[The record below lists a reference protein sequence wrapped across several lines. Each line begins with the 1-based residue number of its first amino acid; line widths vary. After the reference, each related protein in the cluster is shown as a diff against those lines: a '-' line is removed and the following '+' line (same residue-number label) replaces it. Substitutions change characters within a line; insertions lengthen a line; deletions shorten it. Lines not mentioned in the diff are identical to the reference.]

1 MSKIYLIHGLMGTS
15 ILHFKNQIQA
25 WCVSHEV
32 IALDL
37 PGHGKNQ
44 FEAQDPFFQSALGWV
59 SEQIQMQG
67 KGHIVGLSL
76 GASVAIHLA
85 LRIPKLCES
94 IVLTGYAPAIPTH
107 MTGIMK
113 EQYEA
118 FLNIE
123 ENNPEVAR
131 EFMRLHGENW
141 YQTLKAVLKDFTF
154 NYPTVTFE
162 QIQKLNVPTLVL
174 NGSNEK
180 HERDAVFEMANSNK
194 IIQAGLIPG
203 AGHTANMERPEIYN
217 LVVQT
222 FWDNMNS
229 IDSVQ
234 PN

>member
-1 MSKIYLIHGLMGTS
+1 
-15 ILHFKNQIQA
+15 
-25 WCVSHEV
+25 
-32 IALDL
+32 
-37 PGHGKNQ
+37 
-44 FEAQDPFFQSALGWV
+44 
-59 SEQIQMQG
+59 
-67 KGHIVGLSL
+67 
-76 GASVAIHLA
+76 
-85 LRIPKLCES
+85 
-94 IVLTGYAPAIPTH
+94 
-107 MTGIMK
+107 
-113 EQYEA
+113 
-118 FLNIE
+118 
-123 ENNPEVAR
+123 
-131 EFMRLHGENW
+131 MRLHGENW

-162 QIQKLNVPTLVL
+162 QIQKLNVSTLVL
-174 NGSNEK
+174 NVSNEK